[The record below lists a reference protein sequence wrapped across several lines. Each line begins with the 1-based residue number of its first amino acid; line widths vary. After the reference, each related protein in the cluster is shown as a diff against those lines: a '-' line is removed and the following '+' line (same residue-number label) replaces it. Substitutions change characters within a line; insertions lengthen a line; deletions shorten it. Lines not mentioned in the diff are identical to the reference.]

1 MTGPRPR
8 AWNSTL
14 PAGPGPKRTPF
25 AVPLNEDGSPR
36 WSTLGRNAEL
46 GRTSALRSA
55 RLVLAEGPGADAVR
69 QPKGKSAARR
79 SSPIPRESRKRAHAN
94 RERSAMA
101 DRRWPD
107 RREGTVMC
115 AVWVAIQPEWC
126 DRIASDLHEI
136 VRRGQGG
143 SITDEENTTPTCRT
157 CNGLL
162 GDGPEWGYR
171 IGVIKH
177 DALCCRGRDV
187 CERYSGGAA

>member
-36 WSTLGRNAEL
+36 WSALGRNAEL
-46 GRTSALRSA
+46 GRGSALRSA
-55 RLVLAEGPGADAVR
+55 RLVLAEGPGAGAV
-69 QPKGKSAARR
+69 KGKSAARR
-79 SSPIPRESRKRAHAN
+79 SAPIPRESRKRAHAN

-115 AVWVAIQPEWC
+115 GCGRPDCNRPAM
-126 DRIASDLHEI
+126 DLHELLS
-136 VRRGQGG
+136 RARGG
-143 SITDEENTTPTCRT
+143 SITDEANCIPLSRICHDEVTFRPESE
-157 CNGLL
+157 L
-162 GDGPEWGYR
+162 GWAYSAGILRHSW
-171 IGVIKH
+171 
-177 DALCCRGRDV
+177 DAEGNA
-187 CERYSGGAA
+187 S